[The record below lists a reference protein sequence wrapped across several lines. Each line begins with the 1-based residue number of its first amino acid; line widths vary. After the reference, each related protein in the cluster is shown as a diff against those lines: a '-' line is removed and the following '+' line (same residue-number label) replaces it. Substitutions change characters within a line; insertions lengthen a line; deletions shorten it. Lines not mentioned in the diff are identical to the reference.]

1 MQKLPCEIIIMA
13 SLFDIMEIKEL
24 IKIVDYYYPQ
34 GVDINRLE
42 LLANK
47 SYLKLATKCREASAN
62 NKQWKELLYGLKANL
77 DIEITEFD
85 LLLKSNPSFIAAF
98 LTEEYQRPKHSN
110 YESFQLILKVSVIA
124 PVYSLYFDNFVSDWN
139 SRLIRSNPVT
149 EKESIAINQVQEI
162 IKRTYNNYSHLDIT
176 QAFHVLHH
184 LGNISAANKR
194 KPYLDECIYGLYLSF
209 HPHNIRIDSK
219 LDYSAQHL

>member
-1 MQKLPCEIIIMA
+1 MGIP
-13 SLFDIMEIKEL
+13 EL
-24 IKIVDYYYPQ
+24 IKIVDAYYPI
-34 GVDINRLE
+34 GIDIDQLE
-42 LLANK
+42 LSGHE
-47 SYLKLATKCREASAN
+47 SYLQLTNKCREADHN
-62 NKQWKELLYGLKANL
+62 NKQWKEFLNAFKKRMN
-77 DIEITEFD
+77 IEITEFV
-85 LLLKSNPSFIAAF
+85 LLSKSNPSFIAVF
-98 LTEEYQRPKHSN
+98 LTDDYKRPKGSN
-110 YESFQLILKVSVIA
+110 YEPFQLILKVSVIA

-162 IKRTYNNYSHLDIT
+162 IKRTYNNCSHLDIT

-184 LGNISAANKR
+184 LGNISATNKR

-209 HPHNIRIDSK
+209 HPHNILIDSG